1 MRGVKLNVF
10 EFDYDLTWAGFFLTP
25 NETVYGRFGGRDASS
40 PDKFLTLAGLK
51 HAMRAALDRH
61 ANQAKETPRR
71 LELKRTVEQYAG
83 AKNLKRGTCIH
94 CHQVFEFARDEL
106 RVQNKWTKE
115 AIWTMLPPEPARL
128 GFILDPERGNHLLD
142 APKHSPAAKVGLQ
155 AKDVLRRVGGLPTA
169 SFADVQHAL
178 WKAQPGKK
186 LKVEFERDRKVLC
199 VEIEPPPGWRESD
212 ISWRPF
218 MWGLEPSASVYGK
231 DLSAAEKKKHNI
243 PEKTLAFYM
252 GDYVPEPARQAGI
265 RKGDI
270 ILGIDDKKLE
280 MTMLQFNAW
289 VRLNYTVGQKVNYN
303 IIRDGRRMN
312 IPMKLPKRG

>member
-1 MRGVKLNVF
+1 MRGVNLNVF
-10 EFDYDLTWAGFFLTP
+10 EFDYDLTWAAFFLTP
-25 NETVYGRFGGRDASS
+25 NETVYGRFGGRDANS

-51 HAMRAALDRH
+51 HSMRAALDLH
-61 ANQAKETPRR
+61 ANRTKETPGSQNP
-71 LELKRTVEQYAG
+71 KRTVEQYAG
-83 AKNLKRGTCIH
+83 AKGLKQGTCIH
-94 CHQVFEFARDEL
+94 CHQVFNFARDEL
-106 RVQNKWTKE
+106 RSQTKWTKG

-128 GFILDPERGNHLLD
+128 GFVLDPERGNHLL
-142 APKHSPAAKVGLQ
+142 AVPKNSPAAKIGLQ
-155 AKDVLRRVGGLPTA
+155 AKDVLRRVCGLHTA

-178 WKAQPGKK
+178 WKRETSKK
-186 LKVEFERDRKVLC
+186 LKVEFERDGKDLC
-199 VEIEPPPGWRESD
+199 VEIDPPPGWRESD

-231 DLSAAEKKKHNI
+231 DLSAAEKKKYNI
-243 PEKTLAFYM
+243 PEKALAFYM

-289 VRLNYTVGQKVNYN
+289 IRLNYTVGQEVTYN
-303 IIRDGRRMN
+303 IIRKGKRMN
-312 IPMKLPKRG
+312 IPMELPKRG